1 MEQKDTLMH
10 VLIKTFFTYLFS
22 LSLTCTAFAQST
34 EQSQKLAFIN
44 GCIDG
49 ATRASEA
56 GLFWKFKNKEALSKP
71 VVTALTEFED
81 FSSLMTE
88 YYCELVWPNFLQNS
102 GHEPQALLDQMLSER
117 QEHGYSTTALQLTK
131 QAQDTMLANG
141 LKRLGLGQTK
151 PYFYFMNEVFVN
163 SSKEVCAEIW
173 LATIT
178 PINTERAMSKVEQ
191 LAPDEVVVQYYAM
204 MKDAITAEKLQ
215 IRDTLPKS
223 KMDQRAVAEA
233 FTDHLLKY
241 SSFFPDRDNLLDT
254 LDNNPT
260 TPAVSYCELGKLWF
274 GAFATMHGDIGDEA
288 RNMYFHVYH

>member
-1 MEQKDTLMH
+1 
-10 VLIKTFFTYLFS
+10 IKTFFVCLFS
-22 LSLTCTAFAQST
+22 ILLSSTTSAQST
-34 EQSQKLAFIN
+34 EQSQKLAFIK
-44 GCIDG
+44 GCVEG
-49 ATRASEA
+49 AREASAA
-56 GLFWKFKNKEALSKP
+56 GYQWKFKDKEMLSTR
-71 VVTALTEFED
+71 VVAALTD
-81 FSSLMTE
+81 FYDFTSLMSD
-88 YYCELVWPNFLQNS
+88 YYCELIWPNFLQNS

-117 QEHGYSTTALQLTK
+117 QEHGYSTTAAQLRK
-131 QAQDTMLANG
+131 QAQDTMLAKG
-141 LKRLGLGQTK
+141 LKRLDARRVR

-163 SSKEVCAEIW
+163 SSEELCSDIW
-173 LATIT
+173 LTTIT
-178 PINTERAMSKVEQ
+178 PINLVRAMSKVEQ

-233 FTDHLLKY
+233 FTDHLLNY

-274 GAFATMHGDIGDEA
+274 GAFATMQGDAGDDA
-288 RNMYFHVYH
+288 RNMYFHIYH